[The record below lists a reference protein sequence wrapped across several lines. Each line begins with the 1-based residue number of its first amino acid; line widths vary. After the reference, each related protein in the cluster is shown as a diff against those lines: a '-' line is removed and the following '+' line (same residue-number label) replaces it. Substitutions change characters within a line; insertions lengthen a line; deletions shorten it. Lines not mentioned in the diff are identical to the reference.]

1 MTIKELTEA
10 NLEEW
15 LEEWMN
21 LSTDLR
27 SMKKLE
33 MEVRVKLVSFM
44 EVNNF
49 TPGTY
54 RHDFTSIYATITLK
68 NNVTIDK
75 TLLEGLVDEMTQEEK
90 DCIQYKPNLLNK
102 NYKLLAVDERETL
115 DKCLSVKPAAPA
127 LKVDYQSEEQ

>member
-1 MTIKELTEA
+1 MTTKELTED

-68 NNVTIDK
+68 NNITIDK
-75 TLLEGLVDEMTQEEK
+75 ILLEGLLEEMTSAEM
-90 DCIQYKPNLLNK
+90 DCVQFKPSLLNK
-102 NYKLLAVDERETL
+102 NYKLLEHIAYKL
-115 DKCLSVKPAAPA
+115 F
-127 LKVDYQSEEQ
+127 